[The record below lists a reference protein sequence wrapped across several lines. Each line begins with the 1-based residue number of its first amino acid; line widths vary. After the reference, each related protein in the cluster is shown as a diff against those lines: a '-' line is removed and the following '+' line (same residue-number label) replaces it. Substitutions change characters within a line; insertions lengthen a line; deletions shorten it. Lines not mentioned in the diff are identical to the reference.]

1 MAKLLAVAG
10 KNNWELGFSEKN
22 KPDKAWLITM
32 LATYKRDDEIFA
44 KGYVAPAIKK
54 KKPEEKTIAV
64 PKTLFDGLPQKK
76 LGKRRKRTRLEI
88 TKDAK

>member
-1 MAKLLAVAG
+1 MAKLLAVAEEN
-10 KNNWELGFSEKN
+10 KWKLGFSENN

-44 KGYVAPAIKK
+44 IGYVAPSIKK
-54 KKPEEKTIAV
+54 KKPKEKMIAV
-64 PKTLFDGLPQKK
+64 PKTVFDGLPQKK

-88 TKDAK
+88 TKDGK